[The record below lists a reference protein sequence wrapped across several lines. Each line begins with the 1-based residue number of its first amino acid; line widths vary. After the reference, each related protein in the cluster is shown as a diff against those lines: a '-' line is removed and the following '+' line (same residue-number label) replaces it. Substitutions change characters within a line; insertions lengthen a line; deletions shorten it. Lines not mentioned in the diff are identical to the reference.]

1 MEDRQKSLIVEIVR
15 NYIKQA
21 EPIGSKFLSGLFGL
35 SSATIRN
42 DMAEL
47 EAQGFLTQPHTS
59 AGRVPTILAYQ
70 FFIRNLD
77 HSKKLSTTEQETI
90 NGVLSGS
97 RVDSEQ
103 KAKLLAKSLAQLA
116 GDAALIG
123 FAPHDVY
130 YTGLSNLFAQPE
142 FVELNM
148 VRYMSQVIDHMDE
161 AMNSLY
167 AQAGD
172 EVKIVLGDD
181 NPFGRDCAV
190 VFSNCRLN
198 NSGIVFGLLGPL
210 RMDYEANISRLNYVR
225 QNIS

>member
-1 MEDRQKSLIVEIVR
+1 MEDRQKTLIIELVR

-42 DMAEL
+42 DMSEL
-47 EAQGFLTQPHTS
+47 EALGYLTQPHTS
-59 AGRVPTILAYQ
+59 AGRVPTVLAYE
-70 FFIRNLD
+70 FFVKHLD
-77 HSKKLSTTEQETI
+77 SSKKLATSEQEAL
-90 NGVLSGS
+90 NSVLGNNYNE
-97 RVDSEQ
+97 VDQ
-103 KAKLLAKSLAQLA
+103 KAKTLAKSLAQIA
-116 GDAALIG
+116 GDAAVVG

-142 FVELNM
+142 FVEHNM
-148 VRYMSQVIDHMDE
+148 VRYMSRVIDHMDE
-161 AMNSLY
+161 AMHSLY
-167 AQAGD
+167 PQASN
-172 EVKIVLGDD
+172 EVKIVLGDN

-190 VFSNCRLN
+190 VFSNCKLN
-198 NSGIVFGLLGPL
+198 NSGVVFGLLGPL

>member
-1 MEDRQKSLIVEIVR
+1 MEDRQKSLIVELVR

-35 SSATIRN
+35 SPATIRN

-47 EAQGFLTQPHTS
+47 EELGYLTQPHTS

-70 FFIRNLD
+70 FFVKNLD

-167 AQAGD
+167 PQAGD